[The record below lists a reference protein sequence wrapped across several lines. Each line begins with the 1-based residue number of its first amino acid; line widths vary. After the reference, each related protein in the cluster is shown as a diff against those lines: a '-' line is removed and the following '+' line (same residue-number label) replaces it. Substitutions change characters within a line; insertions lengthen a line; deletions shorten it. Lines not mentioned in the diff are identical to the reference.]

1 MLGNID
7 SKVVKELR
15 LSSIR
20 ISKIHKSSKIEY
32 GCNIV

>member
-1 MLGNID
+1 MGNFD
-7 SKVVKELR
+7 SKVVKKLR

-20 ISKIHKSSKIEY
+20 ISKMHKSSKIEY